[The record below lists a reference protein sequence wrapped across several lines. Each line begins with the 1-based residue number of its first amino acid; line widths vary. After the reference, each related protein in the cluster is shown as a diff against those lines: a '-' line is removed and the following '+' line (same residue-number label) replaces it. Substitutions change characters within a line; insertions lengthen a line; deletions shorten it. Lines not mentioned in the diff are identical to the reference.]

1 MVAMSRYNV
10 TAMWEYLRSLLMSIA
25 HRITGGALYMSML
38 IFTVFLISLTMGE
51 KYYALY
57 SFIAGSWLGKLA
69 IIGIT
74 WAIFHHM
81 FGGIRHFIWDTGRGF
96 EIKTVDQLAALSLFG
111 GIILT
116 ILYWLIFYIT

>member
-1 MVAMSRYNV
+1 MNKPLSPHLSIYKFK
-10 TAMWEYLRSLLMSIA
+10 LSLLMSIA

-81 FGGIRHFIWDTGRGF
+81 F
-96 EIKTVDQLAALSLFG
+96 AATSVLPLCVARSVPERRILSTLHR
-111 GIILT
+111 
-116 ILYWLIFYIT
+116 

>member
-1 MVAMSRYNV
+1 MNKPLSPHLSIYKFK
-10 TAMWEYLRSLLMSIA
+10 LSLLMSIA

-116 ILYWLIFYIT
+116 ILYWLIFYIQ

>member
-1 MVAMSRYNV
+1 
-10 TAMWEYLRSLLMSIA
+10 
-25 HRITGGALYMSML
+25 MSMF
-38 IFTVFLISLTMGE
+38 IFMVFLVSLTMGE

-57 SFIAGSWLGKLA
+57 SLIAGSWLGRLV

-81 FGGIRHFIWDTGRGF
+81 FGGLRHFIWDLGRGF
-96 EIKTVDQLAALSLFG
+96 EVKTVDQLAAISLLG

>member
-1 MVAMSRYNV
+1 
-10 TAMWEYLRSLLMSIA
+10 
-25 HRITGGALYMSML
+25 
-38 IFTVFLISLTMGE
+38 
-51 KYYALY
+51 
-57 SFIAGSWLGKLA
+57 
-69 IIGIT
+69 
-74 WAIFHHM
+74 M